1 MHKTMLGDDLLSN
14 NHRDNKLIT
23 DITPLFRVRGS
34 DRPGQSSHVSK
45 DMMARLLHVSVP
57 SLIPRQKEAVVCFKF

>member
-1 MHKTMLGDDLLSN
+1 MHKTMLGDDLLSD

-23 DITPLFRVRGS
+23 DIKPLFRVRGS

-45 DMMARLLHVSVP
+45 AGLLHVTVP
-57 SLIPRQKEAVVCFKF
+57 YFIPRQQKKP

>member
-1 MHKTMLGDDLLSN
+1 MHKTMLGDDLLSD

-23 DITPLFRVRGS
+23 DIKSLFRVWGS

-45 DMMARLLHVSVP
+45 DDG
-57 SLIPRQKEAVVCFKF
+57 

>member
-23 DITPLFRVRGS
+23 DIKPLFRVRGS
-34 DRPGQSSHVSK
+34 DRQDKVPMSQR
-45 DMMARLLHVSVP
+45 MMARLLHVTVP
-57 SLIPRQKEAVVCFKF
+57 YFIPRQKEAGVCFKF

>member
-23 DITPLFRVRGS
+23 DIKPLFRVRGS

-45 DMMARLLHVSVP
+45 GDG
-57 SLIPRQKEAVVCFKF
+57 